1 MGKTDG
7 EEDPD
12 GWSKPIGKKRRGK
25 KNTENADDF
34 ASLLP
39 SSTRAGK
46 AYQRSDVTKK
56 DDQKVDWVRLVWAPE
71 KKENIAQLST
81 GTIAAQAVAN
91 AAAEEAA
98 ATTTHRRINAEL
110 KPEQLSIDT
119 TATQTFFLESIFID

>member
-1 MGKTDG
+1 MGKKTDG

-46 AYQRSDVTKK
+46 AYQRSG
-56 DDQKVDWVRLVWAPE
+56 P
-71 KKENIAQLST
+71 S
-81 GTIAAQAVAN
+81 
-91 AAAEEAA
+91 
-98 ATTTHRRINAEL
+98 
-110 KPEQLSIDT
+110 EQP
-119 TATQTFFLESIFID
+119 TATAGPAAGYLGCG

>member
-1 MGKTDG
+1 MGKKTNG

-46 AYQRSDVTKK
+46 AYQRSDVTKE
-56 DDQKVDWVRLVWAPE
+56 DDQKVDWVRLISALAPSLH
-71 KKENIAQLST
+71 KLSPT
-81 GTIAAQAVAN
+81 PPPKRPPPPPPTDASM
-91 AAAEEAA
+91 
-98 ATTTHRRINAEL
+98 R
-110 KPEQLSIDT
+110 S
-119 TATQTFFLESIFID
+119 